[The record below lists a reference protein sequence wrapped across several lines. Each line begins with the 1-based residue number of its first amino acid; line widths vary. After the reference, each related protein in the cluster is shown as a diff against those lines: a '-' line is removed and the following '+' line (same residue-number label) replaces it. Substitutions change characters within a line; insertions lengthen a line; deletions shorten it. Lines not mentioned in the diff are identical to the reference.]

1 MAQFGETGDD
11 LHFHVLP
18 RTAAVTREFLLAYP
32 QQEELIHGPVL
43 FDWARTM
50 YRELSVSEE
59 TRQVLAKIRE
69 RLSECAA

>member
-1 MAQFGETGDD
+1 
-11 LHFHVLP
+11 
-18 RTAAVTREFLLAYP
+18 
-32 QQEELIHGPVL
+32 VL